1 MSSVDKILPVLDDAT
16 VRKTIVSQNLL
27 GEGLFKR
34 CFRIPDMPDFVL
46 AVNKKDF
53 HPNELIK
60 PFVATEN
67 KFGDFNLG
75 QTVAYSPS
83 GLIIM
88 KRVYGQPHGVS
99 EWAKKLIAFNNGI
112 PLRVVDA
119 KKFYAQIA
127 NVASHKLASYEH
139 LAMQLKKLCEY
150 NVRADINPNNVLVD
164 NERGQF
170 NIIDFEDLNNDNNFD
185 FSKLPRPINGV
196 NDMQCMLVDMSLHI
210 GWLETM
216 PVELRDSFVGNTKI
230 ILGKCEDAAKRVGLN
245 MSCDCT
251 KAFVKMLSDT
261 YHLFN
266 AWKHYLAFS
275 NLYKTL

>member
-210 GWLETM
+210 GLHHAQGLPE
-216 PVELRDSFVGNTKI
+216 PLRKGRHRDPRDSGGIASTSGQAPVRAGAHQSGRGAHHRANRKKVIYRT
-230 ILGKCEDAAKRVGLN
+230 
-245 MSCDCT
+245 
-251 KAFVKMLSDT
+251 LS
-261 YHLFN
+261 
-266 AWKHYLAFS
+266 
-275 NLYKTL
+275 